1 MNAVTRLLA
10 PTLEKLDRARGAG
23 PGPENFPTFYS
34 EPALDVLRAVAEAM
48 FDEHDTHALDA
59 FERRA
64 DAFFASCTGVMLP
77 VAHALPWIFELAPRL
92 TGFGP
97 RRFSRLRVTE
107 RRAVLRRMARSESMG
122 LAGALGSA
130 KILLSSLYL
139 EEPGLLES
147 MGLDLGGMHPISLDH
162 VGQTEQMEEA
172 V

>member
-1 MNAVTRLLA
+1 MNALTRLLA
-10 PTLEKLDRARGAG
+10 PTLEKFDRALGTG
-23 PGPENFPTFYS
+23 PSDENFPVFYS

-77 VAHALPWIFELAPRL
+77 VAHAIPWIFEFAPRL
-92 TGFGP
+92 TGFGTK
-97 RRFSRLRVTE
+97 RFSTLRVTE
-107 RRAVLRRMARSESMG
+107 RRAVLRRMALSESMG
-122 LAGALGSA
+122 LSGALGSA
-130 KILLSSLYL
+130 KILLSSIYL

-162 VGQTEQMEEA
+162 VEQNARVEEA

>member
-1 MNAVTRLLA
+1 MNAVTRFLA

-23 PGPENFPTFYS
+23 PGDANFPTFYS

-64 DAFFASCTGVMLP
+64 DAFFASCTGVMNP
-77 VAHALPWIFELAPRL
+77 VARAIPWIFELAPRL
-92 TGFGP
+92 TSFST
-97 RRFSRLRVTE
+97 RRFSRLTVNE

-130 KILLSSLYL
+130 KILLSSIYL

-147 MGLDLGGMHPISLDH
+147 MGLDLGGLHPISLDH
-162 VGQTEQMEEA
+162 VERNTRVEEA